1 MLSLVKK
8 PRQRARPCRGPPLP
22 SWPWQPGAWQELH
35 GERRAEEQ
43 LGRRPA
49 AACPAPPA
57 PPAPALRRERQAQP
71 PVRPHQTPNVKK
83 NR

>member
-8 PRQRARPCRGPPLP
+8 PRQRARPCPGPPLP

-43 LGRRPA
+43 SGRRPA

-57 PPAPALRRERQAQP
+57 PPAPAPHRGRPALP
-71 PVRPHQTPNVKK
+71 PVHPRQTPN
-83 NR
+83 